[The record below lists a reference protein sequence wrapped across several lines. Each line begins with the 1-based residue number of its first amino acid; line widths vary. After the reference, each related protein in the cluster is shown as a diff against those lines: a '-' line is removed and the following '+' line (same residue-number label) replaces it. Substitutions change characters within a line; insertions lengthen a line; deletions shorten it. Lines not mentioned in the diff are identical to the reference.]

1 MRRMKH
7 TLIAPLFVLIA
18 AASATAQNAP
28 AEPKNYSIDPLHIN
42 VPKPV
47 PNPVTSVTEKIP
59 GSDLTAEIIYV
70 EMNDGT
76 YSPIAMMKPPGNGRF
91 PLVLIAHMNGGGGTQ
106 WLREWLQ
113 YGNWTPEQLVKAGY
127 AVAWMRYRA
136 EVNNSYGQP
145 LKESTRQ
152 GRQLFNRGPLEY
164 DDAIQIVKFAKTLP
178 YINPDRIGWLG
189 LSHGGEMAFKIASE
203 YDGLRCMIAV
213 EPAAGEYLGVGP
225 RKPGAPRPPE
235 TRMDV
240 TQKMMD
246 EELADT
252 RSRTNMTIAME
263 RINRIKTP
271 ILVMGRINDDN
282 EPQFRLAYELAKEAG
297 KPAEWKQYS
306 HAEHGFIFVRRN
318 AKGVYDPDPTQR
330 QIVSD
335 TIAHF
340 NGCLK

>member
-1 MRRMKH
+1 MKITVIS
-7 TLIAPLFVLIA
+7 TLFLA
-18 AASATAQNAP
+18 AAALAVVRAQQ
-28 AEPKNYSIDPLHIN
+28 AEPKNYSIDPWHLN
-42 VPKPV
+42 VPRPV
-47 PNPVTSVTEKIP
+47 ANPVTVVTEKIP

-76 YSPIAMMKPPGNGRF
+76 YSPIAMMKPQGRGPF
-91 PLVLIAHMNGGGGTQ
+91 PLVVIAHMNGGGGTE

-127 AVAWMRYRA
+127 AVAWMRYRG
-136 EVNNSYGQP
+136 EVNNSYGP
-145 LKESTRQ
+145 ALKETSRQ

-164 DDAIQIVKFAKTLP
+164 DDAVAIVKYVKTLP
-178 YINPDRIGWLG
+178 YINPDRVGYLG
-189 LSHGGEMAFKIASE
+189 LSHGGEMAFKIGSE

-225 RKPGAPRPPE
+225 RPPGSPRPPE

-240 TQKMMD
+240 TQQMMD
-246 EELADT
+246 EELAAT
-252 RSRTNMTIAME
+252 RARTNMTIAKE
-263 RINRIKTP
+263 RIGRIKTP

-282 EPQFRLAYELAKEAG
+282 EPQFRLAYELMKEAG
-297 KPAEWKQYS
+297 KPAEWKQYT
-306 HAEHGFIFVRRN
+306 HKEHGFIFVTRN
-318 AKGVYDPDPTQR
+318 AKGVYDPDPAQK
-330 QIVSD
+330 QIVAD

>member
-1 MRRMKH
+1 MRI
-7 TLIAPLFVLIA
+7 LVLTAVLALAGGA
-18 AASATAQNAP
+18 AQAQTTP
-28 AEPKNYSIDPLHIN
+28 AEPKNYSIDPWHIN

-47 PNPVTSVTEKIP
+47 ANPVTSVTEKIP
-59 GSDLTAEIIYV
+59 GSDLSADIIYV

-76 YSPIAMMKPPGNGRF
+76 YSPMAMMKPSGNGRF
-91 PLVLIAHMNGGGGTQ
+91 PLVVIAHMNGGGGTE

-127 AVAWMRYRA
+127 AVAWMRYRG
-136 EVNNSYGQP
+136 EVNNSYGP
-145 LKESTRQ
+145 ALKETSRQ

-164 DDAIQIVKFAKTLP
+164 DDAIAIVKFAQTLP
-178 YINPDRIGWLG
+178 YINPDRIGYLG
-189 LSHGGEMAFKIASE
+189 LSHGGEMAFKIGSE

-225 RKPGAPRPPE
+225 RPPGSPRPPE
-235 TRMDV
+235 TRMNV
-240 TQKMMD
+240 TQQMMD
-246 EELADT
+246 QELAET
-252 RSRTNMTIAME
+252 RARTNMTIAKE

-282 EPQFRLAYELAKEAG
+282 EPQFRLSYELAKEAG
-297 KPAEWKQYS
+297 KQAEWKQYE

-318 AKGVYDPDPTQR
+318 TKGVYDPDPEQR
-330 QIVSD
+330 KIVADS
-335 TIAHF
+335 ISYF

>member
-1 MRRMKH
+1 
-7 TLIAPLFVLIA
+7 
-18 AASATAQNAP
+18 
-28 AEPKNYSIDPLHIN
+28 
-42 VPKPV
+42 
-47 PNPVTSVTEKIP
+47 
-59 GSDLTAEIIYV
+59 
-70 EMNDGT
+70 
-76 YSPIAMMKPPGNGRF
+76 
-91 PLVLIAHMNGGGGTQ
+91 
-106 WLREWLQ
+106 
-113 YGNWTPEQLVKAGY
+113 
-127 AVAWMRYRA
+127 
-136 EVNNSYGQP
+136 
-145 LKESTRQ
+145 
-152 GRQLFNRGPLEY
+152 
-164 DDAIQIVKFAKTLP
+164 
-178 YINPDRIGWLG
+178 
-189 LSHGGEMAFKIASE
+189 MAFKIASE

-297 KPAEWKQYS
+297 KQAEWKQYS

-330 QIVSD
+330 QIVAD
-335 TIAHF
+335 TVAHF
-340 NGCLK
+340 NSCLK